1 MDSIEKLNAA
11 ITLIEEARG
20 VPLSASCVVHRG
32 EILEILDGAR
42 VALPTDLD
50 QAIEIISSR
59 DLIIE
64 EARTSADHLI
74 ATARE
79 DVSRMV
85 EQTAIVQSARDEAQR
100 ILDDARALADEE
112 RAEVAREIHDLGEG
126 VGPREFLPEQ
136 GHEAED
142 PEGPGARAEEAVVE
156 TERKPEGPAEE
167 GGVDPRLRRLRT
179 QPRAQGHVDH
189 DGEQHPWD
197 DPSERVVPD
206 QGERPRSGH
215 RAEERERGSQAD
227 LRPADQPGTGVAAH
241 GDDRAAG
248 ALRLVGAER
257 ELRRQAGPE

>member
-32 EILEILDGAR
+32 EILEVLDGAR

-64 EARTSADHLI
+64 EARTSAEQLI

-100 ILDDARALADEE
+100 ILDDARLLADKE
-112 RAEVAREIHDLGEG
+112 RAEVETYSDGRLATLEVILNKTM
-126 VGPREFLPEQ
+126 
-136 GHEAED
+136 
-142 PEGPGARAEEAVVE
+142 EAVA
-156 TERKPEGPAEE
+156 RG
-167 GGVDPRLRRLRT
+167 
-179 QPRAQGHVDH
+179 
-189 DGEQHPWD
+189 
-197 DPSERVVPD
+197 
-206 QGERPRSGH
+206 
-215 RAEERERGSQAD
+215 RERLEGADDKDILSQ
-227 LRPADQPGTGVAAH
+227 LS
-241 GDDRAAG
+241 
-248 ALRLVGAER
+248 E
-257 ELRRQAGPE
+257 EK